1 MEIYVMRHEKTV
13 WNEKRICQGRSQNR
27 LSKFGKSQAEN
38 QATKYKDT
46 KFDIIFASPL
56 MRTMQTTNIMNKY
69 HKAKVIRNDRLLEV
83 DEGIFTGKKKGDLT
97 DEQRYLINQNKKSSG
112 VETYEHIYERTI
124 DFLNFLRNN
133 YFEGQVVAIIH
144 RTNDNDDKLV
154 VMPKGK
160 NYTDEQIEALT
171 EFQEQWFE
179 HEILR

>member
-1 MEIYVMRHEKTV
+1 MEIYVMRHGKTV

-27 LSKFGKSQAEN
+27 LGKFGKSQAEN

-69 HKAKVIRNDRLLEV
+69 HKAKVIRDDRLLEV

-112 VETYEHIYERTI
+112 VETYGHIYERTI

-133 YFEGQVVAIIH
+133 YKDEKI
-144 RTNDNDDKLV
+144 LV
-154 VMPKGK
+154 VTHGMIASYIEKIGTRLSLEKDELK
-160 NYTDEQIEALT
+160 NYATFDNAEVKKIS
-171 EFQEQWFE
+171 
-179 HEILR
+179 I